1 MTDPIVTVD
10 WLANN
15 LGDVVVLDASYVLMA
30 DPATIR
36 SEFLAEHIPGARL
49 FEIDQVADH
58 SSDLPHMLP
67 TEAHFAT
74 AMSEFGIDGSR
85 PVVIY
90 DRSANHFSAPR
101 VWMTLKLFGV
111 EACYVL
117 NGGLQAWKADGHAI
131 ESGDPAEAS
140 VTAKDWSL
148 DRSRVLSGADM
159 AEYVKAGSETIID
172 ARANNRFIGEAPEPR
187 PGLTS
192 GHMPGS
198 SCVPF
203 TGLTDADGNFL
214 DPAALSELFKG
225 LATANPIVSCGSGIT
240 ACVLARGL
248 ERMGIKARLYDGSW
262 TEWGQGKL
270 GPIATGA

>member
-30 DPATIR
+30 DPASIR
-36 SEFLAEHIPGARL
+36 SDFLAEHIPGARL
-49 FEIDQVADH
+49 FEIDQIADQ
-58 SSDLPHMLP
+58 SSELPHMLP

-74 AMSEFGIDGSR
+74 AMAELGIDGSR

-111 EACYVL
+111 KACCVL
-117 NGGLQAWKADGHAI
+117 NGGLQAWKAAGHAI
-131 ESGDPAEAS
+131 ESGDPAKAS
-140 VTAKDWSL
+140 VAANDWTL
-148 DRSRVLSGADM
+148 DRSRVVSGTDM
-159 AEYVKAGSETIID
+159 AEYVRAGGETILD

-203 TGLTDADGNFL
+203 TSLTDAEGNFL
-214 DPAALSELFKG
+214 QPNALRELFSG
-225 LATANPIVSCGSGIT
+225 VAAANPIVSCGSGIT
-240 ACVLARGL
+240 ACVLALGL
-248 ERMGIKARLYDGSW
+248 ERIGVKARLYDGSW
-262 TEWGQGKL
+262 TEWGQGRL

>member
-67 TEAHFAT
+67 TEAQFAT

-85 PVVIY
+85 PVVVY

-117 NGGLQAWKADGHAI
+117 NGGLQAWKAAGHAI
-131 ESGDPAEAS
+131 ESGDPAKAS
-140 VTAKDWSL
+140 VAAKDWAL

-159 AEYVKAGSETIID
+159 AECVKAGSETIID

-203 TGLTDADGNFL
+203 TGLTDVDGNFL

-240 ACVLARGL
+240 ACVLALGL

>member
-1 MTDPIVTVD
+1 MSDPIVTVD

-36 SEFLAEHIPGARL
+36 SDFLLEHIPGARL
-49 FEIDQVADH
+49 FEIDQIADH

-74 AMSEFGIDGSR
+74 AMAELGIDGSR

-111 EACYVL
+111 EASYVL
-117 NGGLQAWKADGHAI
+117 NGGLQAWKAAGHAV
-131 ESGDPAEAS
+131 ESGDPAKAS
-140 VTAKDWSL
+140 VAAKDWTL
-148 DRSRVLSGADM
+148 DRSCVLSGADM
-159 AEYVKAGSETIID
+159 AEYVKAGSETILD

-214 DPAALSELFKG
+214 NPKALSELFKG
-225 LATANPIVSCGSGIT
+225 LATTNPIVSCGSGIT
-240 ACVLARGL
+240 ACVLALGL
-248 ERMGIKARLYDGSW
+248 ERIGVKAGLYDGSW
-262 TEWGQGKL
+262 AEWGQGKL

>member
-117 NGGLQAWKADGHAI
+117 NGGLQAWKVAGHAI
-131 ESGDPAEAS
+131 ESGDPAKAS
-140 VTAKDWSL
+140 VAAKDWVL

-159 AEYVKAGSETIID
+159 AECVKAGSETIID

-214 DPAALSELFKG
+214 EPAALSELFKG

-240 ACVLARGL
+240 ACVLALGL

-262 TEWGQGKL
+262 TEWGQGNL